1 MPTRPLRARLLKQPL
16 TAPIPSAMDTR
27 IQRVILET
35 TRFRIVGDVAL
46 PTEGFR
52 TRLSDVLNRQD
63 TVFIPLVKV
72 ELTPI
77 DGGEMEEVPFV
88 AVSRD
93 QIVVAYEVP
102 NKD

>member
-1 MPTRPLRARLLKQPL
+1 
-16 TAPIPSAMDTR
+16 MDTR
-27 IQRVILET
+27 IQRVIIET
-35 TRFRIVGDVAL
+35 TRFRIIGDVAL

-72 ELTPI
+72 ELTPVE
-77 DGGEMEEVPFV
+77 GGETQQLGFI

-93 QIVVAYEVP
+93 QIVLAYEIA
-102 NKD
+102 NQQ